1 MRLHAIA
8 AGMLGLLVAS
18 ASAQQAGTGRYQVQP
33 SVDGF
38 IRLDTE
44 TGAVSHCA
52 RRDNVWRCDVLAADR
67 SAIEAVAAEVKVL
80 SDRLDALSARIDALE
95 ARGEAVTPPPE
106 TGEIEPAP
114 GFAETLL
121 QRLFQLVRDM
131 KGGQQQ
137 SS

>member
-1 MRLHAIA
+1 MRLQAIA

-18 ASAQQAGTGRYQVQP
+18 ASAQQVGTGRYQVQP

-67 SAIEAVAAEVKVL
+67 SAIEAVAAEVKAL

-95 ARGEAVTPPPE
+95 AGRATVVEPPQTGETEPPPAS
-106 TGEIEPAP
+106 P
-114 GFAETLL
+114 
-121 QRLFQLVRDM
+121 RCC
-131 KGGQQQ
+131 
-137 SS
+137 SSACSSSSAT

>member
-1 MRLHAIA
+1 MRLHAFA

-18 ASAQQAGTGRYQVQP
+18 ASAQEVGTGRYQVQP

-67 SAIEAVAAEVKVL
+67 SAIEAVAAEVKAL
-80 SDRLDALSARIDALE
+80 NDRLDALSARLDALE
-95 ARGEAVTPPPE
+95 GRATVVQPPE
-106 TGEIEPAP
+106 TGEVEPAP
-114 GFAETLL
+114 GFAEMLL

-131 KGGQQQ
+131 KGGQPQ